1 MECLYHTWWERILT
15 VLEQL
20 ISSMVLVHACRLV
33 IVLNDD
39 ALDNYIYGLKA
50 VIKPNISMTIVNL
63 D

>member
-1 MECLYHTWWERILT
+1 
-15 VLEQL
+15 
-20 ISSMVLVHACRLV
+20 MVLVHACRLV

-39 ALDNYIYGLKA
+39 ALDIYIYGLKA